1 MPKKPKVLVVCGE
14 TAGLMAALQLVH
26 CGCEVELISPVPIR
40 RLFASAQTG
49 INAALNTKGEADSP
63 AQHFEDTL
71 VAGDFLAHQGQLK
84 TMCAQAPEL
93 IWLLDRMGVPFTR
106 TTEGQID
113 LHRTPGTRFSRTAF
127 VGTTT
132 GPAALFALCEQI
144 QRYEADGSITCYENW
159 EFLSAV
165 IDETTCLGVIAMD
178 LVTLEVKAFAAQ
190 AVVIAAGGVGGI
202 FGRTTN
208 AVHVTGSV
216 QGTLFRQGV
225 RYVNAEFIQLH
236 PATLIAE
243 DKFRAIPDL
252 ALAEG
257 GRFWVP
263 HTARDQR
270 PPEEI
275 PGAERWYFLEEH
287 YPGLGNFVPRD
298 IATREIFEISLDGYG
313 VGSLSQVYLDL
324 TDLSPTRL
332 RRRLGGILDLYF
344 QMTGEPA
351 STIPMCVFPGMHLS
365 LGGLWV
371 DTEYQ
376 TNVKGLFAAG
386 ECAGALHGANALSGN
401 ELLFSLFSGVIA
413 GQAAARSA
421 QGTTSF
427 PVESDP
433 RFEAER
439 RRQIDETEKLK
450 ARQGAENAWR
460 IQDQLGRLMTEQMT
474 VVRFNERLQDALEQI
489 HQLED
494 RLARIDI
501 NETNFWATPSIP
513 QARRLGSL
521 LTLAQVMVVSAL
533 NRNESRGVHF
543 KPEFPA
549 CNNTEY
555 LKTTVAT
562 FSEAGPVITFEPIDT
577 SLIEPRPREYN

>member
-1 MPKKPKVLVVCGE
+1 MPKKPKVLIVCGE

-63 AQHFEDTL
+63 VQHFEDTL
-71 VAGDFLAHQGQLK
+71 VAGDFLAPQGQLK

-106 TTEGQID
+106 TTEGHID

-132 GPAALFALCEQI
+132 GPATLFALCEQI
-144 QRYEADGSITCYENW
+144 QRYESEGSITCYENW

-236 PATLIAE
+236 PATLIGE
-243 DKFRAIPDL
+243 DKFRAISDL

-263 HTARDQR
+263 RTARDQR

-275 PGAERWYFLEEH
+275 PNAERWYFLEEH
-287 YPGLGNFVPRD
+287 YPGFGNFVPRD
-298 IATREIFEISLDGYG
+298 IATREIFEISLDG
-313 VGSLSQVYLDL
+313 
-324 TDLSPTRL
+324 
-332 RRRLGGILDLYF
+332 
-344 QMTGEPA
+344 
-351 STIPMCVFPGMHLS
+351 
-365 LGGLWV
+365 
-371 DTEYQ
+371 
-376 TNVKGLFAAG
+376 
-386 ECAGALHGANALSGN
+386 
-401 ELLFSLFSGVIA
+401 
-413 GQAAARSA
+413 
-421 QGTTSF
+421 
-427 PVESDP
+427 
-433 RFEAER
+433 
-439 RRQIDETEKLK
+439 
-450 ARQGAENAWR
+450 
-460 IQDQLGRLMTEQMT
+460 
-474 VVRFNERLQDALEQI
+474 
-489 HQLED
+489 
-494 RLARIDI
+494 
-501 NETNFWATPSIP
+501 
-513 QARRLGSL
+513 
-521 LTLAQVMVVSAL
+521 
-533 NRNESRGVHF
+533 
-543 KPEFPA
+543 
-549 CNNTEY
+549 
-555 LKTTVAT
+555 
-562 FSEAGPVITFEPIDT
+562 
-577 SLIEPRPREYN
+577 

>member
-14 TAGLMAALQLVH
+14 AAGLMAALQLIES
-26 CGCEVELISPVPIR
+26 GCEVEIISPVPIR
-40 RLFASAQTG
+40 RLLASTHTG
-49 INAALNTKGEADSP
+49 LNAALNTKGEADSP
-63 AQHFEDTL
+63 AHHLEDSL
-71 VAGDFLAHQGQLK
+71 VAGDFLASQPALQA
-84 TMCAQAPEL
+84 MCAQAPEL
-93 IWLLDRMGVPFTR
+93 IWILDRMGVPFTR
-106 TTEGQID
+106 TTEGQIE
-113 LHRTPGTRFSRTAF
+113 LHRAPGTTFSRTAF
-127 VGTTT
+127 AGTTT
-132 GPAALFALCEQI
+132 GPAVLFALCEQI
-144 QRYEADGSITCYENW
+144 QRYEVEGTVTCHEGW
-159 EFLSAV
+159 EFLSAAL
-165 IDETTCLGVIAMD
+165 DDTTCLGIVAME
-178 LVTLEVKAFAAQ
+178 LVTLEVKVFAAQ

-216 QGTLFRQGV
+216 QGALFRQGV
-225 RYVNAEFIQLH
+225 RYTNAEFIQLH
-236 PATLIAE
+236 PATVLGE

-263 HTARDQR
+263 RTARDQR

-287 YPGLGNFVPRD
+287 YPNLGNFVPRD

-324 TDLSPTRL
+324 THLPPVR
-332 RRRLGGILDLYF
+332 RQRRLGGIRDLYL
-344 QMTGEPA
+344 QMVGEDV
-351 STIPMCVFPGMHLS
+351 STVPMCVFPGMHLS

-371 DTEYQ
+371 DTEHQ
-376 TNVKGLFAAG
+376 TNIKGLFAAG
-386 ECAGALHGANALSGN
+386 ECASSLHGANALSGN
-401 ELLFSLFSGVIA
+401 ELLFSLFSGRTS
-413 GQAAARSA
+413 GQAAARFA
-421 QGTTSF
+421 QGTIQLS
-427 PVESDP
+427 VDSDSSL
-433 RFEAER
+433 ETER
-439 RRQIDETEKLK
+439 RRQTDSIEQLK
-450 ARQGAENAWR
+450 AKRGSENAWR
-460 IQDQLGRLMTEQMT
+460 IQEKLGRLMTEQVT
-474 VVRFNERLQDALEQI
+474 VVRFNERLQGALEQLD
-489 HQLED
+489 QLED

-513 QARRLGSL
+513 HARRLESML
-521 LTLAQVMVVSAL
+521 ILARVIIVSAL

-543 KPEFPA
+543 KPEFPT

-562 FSEAGPVITFEPIDT
+562 FSETGPVITFEPIDT